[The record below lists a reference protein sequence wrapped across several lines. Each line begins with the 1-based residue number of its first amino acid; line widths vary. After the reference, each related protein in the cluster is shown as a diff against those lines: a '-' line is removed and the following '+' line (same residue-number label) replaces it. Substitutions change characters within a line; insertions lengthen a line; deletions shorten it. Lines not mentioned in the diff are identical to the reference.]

1 MSGNQLAYVEFL
13 CTFVVGLL
21 PSEMRKELL
30 SNKHN
35 IDDHVTVS
43 DESFALLILW
53 NIEDTNERIN
63 QDHLSDNV
71 SVASFKSY
79 SNNMSKVSGSEGKI
93 GWNERALRKYSEIH
107 RKVEKERNTH
117 NRGDIYTQVHR
128 KMTTDHASKLT
139 KSCKKGKKK
148 FFSLDDDVR

>member
-43 DESFALLILW
+43 DESFALL
-53 NIEDTNERIN
+53 
-63 QDHLSDNV
+63 V
-71 SVASFKSY
+71 SRAIQTTCPRFLVA
-79 SNNMSKVSGSEGKI
+79 
-93 GWNERALRKYSEIH
+93 
-107 RKVEKERNTH
+107 KERLV
-117 NRGDIYTQVHR
+117 G
-128 KMTTDHASKLT
+128 T
-139 KSCKKGKKK
+139 KEPSGNIRRFIGK
-148 FFSLDDDVR
+148 